1 MTPTWQSAA
10 QGLVGDLRN
19 VFGER
24 LRSVVAYGPRI
35 EGHDP
40 TPLTCLALVS
50 GHDISDRRRRSARFE
65 KSFPQVEEMTLN
77 LRFAGPAQIGLCDG
91 DAVERVAAVD
101 ALMSADDLS
110 VFQRERVE

>member
-40 TPLTCLALVS
+40 TPLTCL
-50 GHDISDRRRRSARFE
+50 
-65 KSFPQVEEMTLN
+65 
-77 LRFAGPAQIGLCDG
+77 
-91 DAVERVAAVD
+91 
-101 ALMSADDLS
+101 
-110 VFQRERVE
+110 